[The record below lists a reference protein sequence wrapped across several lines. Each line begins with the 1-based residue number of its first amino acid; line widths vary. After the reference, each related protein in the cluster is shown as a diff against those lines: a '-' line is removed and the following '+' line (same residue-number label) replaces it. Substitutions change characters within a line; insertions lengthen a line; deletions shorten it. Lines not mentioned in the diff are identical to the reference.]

1 MTQQVETATV
11 VGTITGSGN
20 ATVVVT
26 AVRMSNSPK
35 TFSVAVTNGDSA
47 SVVASAIRSALAFD
61 ANVSAVYLVG
71 GTGANITLTEH
82 LNATNDSTLNISI
95 ANGTCTGLT
104 AAPTS
109 TNTTAGVGITNGY
122 CTLSDLRSA
131 PALNYDST
139 DTAQDQILC
148 DIITAVSREIDK
160 QTGRFFYKSA
170 ATEIKYFTAVN
181 NFRVFVGDVVS
192 VTNLYTDNLSGDR
205 TYPFTWS
212 STDYDLWPY
221 DAGSLSEPEPY
232 RYIDT
237 TPRGI
242 YQLPLGISKG
252 IKLDA
257 VFGWPA
263 VPALIAKACLLWS
276 ERTYKRLS
284 TPLGTSSMSSLGVVS
299 VKVPPPDP
307 DVAMMI
313 NNYAVVAV

>member
-192 VTNLYTDNLSGDR
+192 VTNLWGGEEVRKRGGEDGRRESGRNDFDK
-205 TYPFTWS
+205 TI
-212 STDYDLWPY
+212 LL
-221 DAGSLSEPEPY
+221 ASE
-232 RYIDT
+232 
-237 TPRGI
+237 
-242 YQLPLGISKG
+242 
-252 IKLDA
+252 
-257 VFGWPA
+257 
-263 VPALIAKACLLWS
+263 
-276 ERTYKRLS
+276 
-284 TPLGTSSMSSLGVVS
+284 
-299 VKVPPPDP
+299 
-307 DVAMMI
+307 
-313 NNYAVVAV
+313 